1 MHEYPLTEQIIKM
14 AEEHAIKQCAAKVE
28 RINLVVGDDSGCV
41 ADCISLY
48 FDLIAKDSL
57 CAEATISIKRVKP
70 MLRCQTCGQLF
81 ERKPFQFDC
90 PADDCLGEGR
100 LTEIGREFYVESIE
114 IARENQQI

>member
-1 MHEYPLTEQIIKM
+1 MHEYPLTERIIKM
-14 AEEHAIKQCAAKVE
+14 AEEHAKKQGAACVE

-57 CAEATISIKRVKP
+57 CAEATLSIKRVKP

-90 PADDCLGEGR
+90 PADHCSGEGR
-100 LTEIGREFYVESIE
+100 PTEIGREFYVESIE
-114 IARENQQI
+114 IMKESR